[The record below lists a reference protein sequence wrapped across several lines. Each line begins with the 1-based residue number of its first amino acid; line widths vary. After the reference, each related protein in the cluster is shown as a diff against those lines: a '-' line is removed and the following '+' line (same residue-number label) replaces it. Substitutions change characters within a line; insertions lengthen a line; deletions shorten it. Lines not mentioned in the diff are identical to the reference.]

1 MLFRR
6 ASELIPNASLR
17 QITSKKILDSTDTM
31 ASALTCAHHHGRRRQ
46 QPASLP
52 SHNSNFCTL
61 LANFF
66 RLHPKPQSWP
76 HKKKKKKKQKSLAM
90 PRNTLL
96 REFYSLRQSNAPRAA
111 ETCRGDSSLSI
122 LNSVV
127 KCSGC
132 GLGAHCLD
140 LKCASLG
147 ISSSLRFYICY
158 N

>member
-1 MLFRR
+1 M
-6 ASELIPNASLR
+6 
-17 QITSKKILDSTDTM
+17 
-31 ASALTCAHHHGRRRQ
+31 
-46 QPASLP
+46 LP
-52 SHNSNFCTL
+52 SGRSQVRRSLTPLTPRHLHSHVHTIMEGGDSSQQAFPHTTL
-61 LANFF
+61 TSA
-66 RLHPKPQSWP
+66 HSWP
-76 HKKKKKKKQKSLAM
+76 TSFDYIQNHRVGPTKKKKKKQKSLAM